1 MDDTEK
7 LKSLVTLIGSHGN
20 YSCNG
25 NIDKASLSHRQLA
38 KFNKFRRFS
47 VYALQSASEE
57 RLIQVPSMN

>member
-25 NIDKASLSHRQLA
+25 NIDKASLSHRKLA
-38 KFNKFRRFS
+38 KFNKFR
-47 VYALQSASEE
+47 
-57 RLIQVPSMN
+57 